1 MLLSETETLRQV
13 LEVVTPTDSEQIS
26 TWKAGGRILAEEVA
40 AGIALPRFDNSTMDG
55 YAVRA
60 AEAVAGARLR
70 VTGEQPA
77 GPDLGLTLTD
87 RGAIRIYTGAPIPNG
102 ADAVVMQEDCELAGA
117 DIIVREPLEGGEN
130 IRVRGGDLA
139 EGQVIARAGAR
150 LSSALLAVLASQ
162 GRETVQVYRRPRVS
176 VLATG
181 SELRTPD
188 QQLAEGAIF
197 DTNRIMLADLVE
209 RAGGIPV
216 VFDVISD
223 EEEAHLA
230 AFGRATG
237 SEVIVVAGGV
247 SVGEKDLVKPT
258 LQKLGCKM
266 RLWRVAIKPG
276 KPFLFGHLGKT
287 LVFGL
292 PGNPVSAFVTF
303 LLFVRPAILR
313 MGGVSEISLPVRRV
327 QTGEELTNGGD
338 RPHYLR
344 GQITAGAFRQVGR
357 QESHALFALS
367 QANALVRVDAR
378 QTIASGV
385 ELEAILLVD

>member
-1 MLLSETETLRQV
+1 MSETETLRQV
-13 LEVVTPTDSEQIS
+13 LEAVTPTNPEKIN
-26 TWKAGGRILAEEVA
+26 TWEAGGRILAEEVA
-40 AGIALPRFDNSTMDG
+40 ATVALPRFDNSTMDG

-60 AEAVAGARLR
+60 ADAVNGARLR
-70 VTGEQPA
+70 LSGEQPA
-77 GPDLGLTLTD
+77 GPNLGLTLTD
-87 RGAIRIYTGAPIPNG
+87 QGAIRIYTGAPIPNR
-102 ADAVVMQEDCELAGA
+102 ADAVVMQEDCELTGA
-117 DIIVREPLEGGEN
+117 DIIVREPVEWGEN

-139 EGQVIARAGAR
+139 EGQRIARAGTC

-162 GRETVQVYRRPRVS
+162 GRESVCVFGRPKVA

-188 QQLAEGAIF
+188 QPIGEGEIF
-197 DTNRIMLADLVE
+197 DTNRIMLADLVK

-216 VFDVISD
+216 VFDVVSD

-230 AFGRATG
+230 AFERARG
-237 SEVIVVAGGV
+237 SDVIVVAGGV
-247 SVGEKDLVKPT
+247 SVGAKDLVKPT
-258 LQKLGCKM
+258 LQRLGCEM

-313 MGGVSEISLPVRRV
+313 MRGVSEISPPAVRVRA
-327 QTGEELTNGGD
+327 GEELTNKGD

-344 GQITAGAFRQVGR
+344 GQVTDGAFRPVGR

-367 QANALVRVDAR
+367 QANALVRVDAH

-385 ELEAILLVD
+385 EVEAILLVD

>member
-13 LEVVTPTDSEQIS
+13 LEAVTPTNPEKIS
-26 TWKAGGRILAEEVA
+26 TWEAGGRILAEEVA
-40 AGIALPRFDNSTMDG
+40 ATVALPRFDNSTMDG

-60 AEAVAGARLR
+60 ADAVPGARLR
-70 VTGEQPA
+70 LIGEQPA
-77 GPDLGLTLTD
+77 GPDLRLTLTD
-87 RGAIRIYTGAPIPNG
+87 RGAIRIYTGAPIPDR
-102 ADAVVMQEDCELAGA
+102 ADAVVMQEDCELGGT
-117 DIIVREPLEGGEN
+117 DIIVREPVERGEN

-139 EGQVIARAGAR
+139 EGQRIARAGTC

-162 GRETVQVYRRPRVS
+162 GRELVCVYGRPKVA

-181 SELRTPD
+181 SELRTPN
-188 QQLAEGAIF
+188 QPLSEGEIF
-197 DTNRIMLADLVE
+197 DTNRIMLADLVR

-216 VFDVISD
+216 VFDVVSD

-230 AFGRATG
+230 AFERATG
-237 SEVIVVAGGV
+237 SDVIVVAGGV
-247 SVGEKDLVKPT
+247 SVGAKDLVKPT
-258 LQKLGCKM
+258 LRKLGCEM

-313 MGGVSEISLPVRRV
+313 MGGVNEISPPAARVRA
-327 QTGEELTNGGD
+327 GEELTNTGD

-344 GQITAGAFRQVGR
+344 GQITDGAFRPVGR

-367 QANALVRVDAR
+367 QAKALVRVDAH
-378 QTIASGV
+378 QTVASGV
-385 ELEAILLVD
+385 EVEAILLVD